1 MHAFKRLLALLLAAL
16 AVLLPA
22 TAAAQERIIAWRSD
36 IAIRADGALDVTE
49 TLRVE
54 AEGNEIQHG
63 ILRDFPTRY
72 ERDGRRVRVGFDVTS
87 VERDGHPEPFKK
99 ENIDNG
105 VRIRIGSADTPLSY
119 GEHTFVIRYI
129 TTRQL
134 GFFGDYDELYWNATG
149 NGWAFPID
157 SAEAHIRLPQA
168 VPFGPERAFYT
179 GPQGSTAHEARVIS
193 ESPGEITIGTTAP
206 LGAYEGLTIAVRWQ
220 KGVVNAPS
228 KPSAAWL
235 AFQDQAPRGA
245 ALAALL
251 GLAVYYF
258 YAWKR
263 AGRGP
268 LAGTVV
274 PLFSPP
280 DGLSAAALRYVKRMG
295 FDNRCFAA
303 AIVESGVH
311 RELKIVEDHEGL
323 FHSKKTSLTKT
334 TGKGDLP
341 APEQAMLTALFTGSD
356 TIEMESANHERFS
369 AARSAL
375 NDGLVD
381 AYKDKTFVTNLGW
394 AWMGLVLLLAA
405 MVWVATAIVFSDFD
419 ATSTERTFP
428 AMGLGFMLAA
438 LLAVWRRRKGW
449 AFGLLTAALMLIGI
463 FFLGVSFVG
472 IANVEPFTTF
482 GWMLAP
488 LLALPL
494 AFSAFAWMSA
504 PTAEGRALMDRIAGF
519 EQYLSI
525 TEEDRLEAMH
535 PPEKTPELFER
546 YVPHAIA
553 LGVENRW
560 ANRFASV
567 LAAAEA
573 DPSRQGNT
581 FGWYSGAG
589 YVWSDPGR
597 FAGTVGSSLAS
608 TVASASSAPGSSSG
622 SGGGGSS
629 GGGGG
634 GGGGGGW

>member
-1 MHAFKRLLALLLAAL
+1 MRAFKRLLALLLAAL
-16 AVLLPA
+16 AVLLPG

-36 IAIRADGALDVTE
+36 IDIRADGALDVTE

-99 ENIDNG
+99 ENIDNE
-105 VRIRIGSADTPLSY
+105 VRIRIGSADTLLSY
-119 GEHTFVIRYI
+119 GEHTFVIRYT

-134 GFFGDYDELYWNATG
+134 GFFGDYDELYWNVTG

-157 SAEAHIRLPQA
+157 SAEAHVRLPQA

-179 GPQGSTAHEARVIS
+179 GPQGSTAHEAKVIS

-220 KGVVNAPS
+220 KGVVSAPP

-268 LAGTVV
+268 RAGTVV

-356 TIEMESANHERFS
+356 TIEMENVNHERFS

-375 NDGLVD
+375 
-381 AYKDKTFVTNLGW
+381 
-394 AWMGLVLLLAA
+394 
-405 MVWVATAIVFSDFD
+405 
-419 ATSTERTFP
+419 E
-428 AMGLGFMLAA
+428 
-438 LLAVWRRRKGW
+438 
-449 AFGLLTAALMLIGI
+449 
-463 FFLGVSFVG
+463 
-472 IANVEPFTTF
+472 
-482 GWMLAP
+482 
-488 LLALPL
+488 
-494 AFSAFAWMSA
+494 
-504 PTAEGRALMDRIAGF
+504 
-519 EQYLSI
+519 
-525 TEEDRLEAMH
+525 
-535 PPEKTPELFER
+535 
-546 YVPHAIA
+546 
-553 LGVENRW
+553 
-560 ANRFASV
+560 
-567 LAAAEA
+567 
-573 DPSRQGNT
+573 
-581 FGWYSGAG
+581 
-589 YVWSDPGR
+589 
-597 FAGTVGSSLAS
+597 
-608 TVASASSAPGSSSG
+608 
-622 SGGGGSS
+622 
-629 GGGGG
+629 
-634 GGGGGGW
+634 